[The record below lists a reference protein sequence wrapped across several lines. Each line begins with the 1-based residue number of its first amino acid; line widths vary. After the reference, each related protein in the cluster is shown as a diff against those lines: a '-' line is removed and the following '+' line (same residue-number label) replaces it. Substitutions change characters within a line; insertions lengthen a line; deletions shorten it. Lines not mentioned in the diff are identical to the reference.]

1 VLEGGTAEARRWE
14 TGNRLKDQLFR
25 DAGVAAR
32 GADELQVHYSTKAIL
47 IRIWREHLRPRFGL
61 LVLASV
67 AMLLTAATTGAI
79 PFLIQRTADDVFVA
93 KNAQMVY
100 WITAAIVIVTI
111 VKAVSEYIADVT
123 VAYLGHRFI
132 ADLRQQMFAR
142 LARADLNWIQRVHS
156 GRLLS
161 GFLNDATL
169 IRATASRSLVTL
181 GESYLKVIILVGA
194 MFYMDARFSILI
206 LLFMPVAWFLL
217 SRQRRKMRKSTTQ
230 SLQET
235 GDLSA
240 LITQTLRGMRVV
252 RAYRQEDKEEARAAS
267 AINRALEFTMRGT
280 RARALSSPSIELLT
294 GLGFALAIYFAGT
307 KGVRGDLTLGHFMGF
322 MTAALL
328 IYAPLK
334 SVATL
339 QTQLQEGIAAA
350 SRVFGIIDRE
360 IVLREA
366 PGAKPLKL
374 ARGEIEFSNVSF
386 AYDPESPVLKG
397 VSLTVPPGR
406 TVALVGPSGSGKST
420 LVNLTLRFFD
430 PDRGAVLIDGQDIK
444 QLTIE
449 SLRDAIALVTQD
461 PVLFDDTIRANIAYG
476 TKPIEESK
484 VIDAAKAAA
493 AHDFIMALPKAY
505 DTRVGEAGGLLSG
518 GERQRIAIARALYKD
533 APILLLDEPTSSL
546 DSEAE
551 AKVQAA
557 LEELMRGRTVLMIAH
572 RLSTVKK
579 ADLICVLDQG
589 RIVETGRHEELVA
602 KGGLYTRLH
611 RTQFG
616 IAGGFT
622 PQPKDAVDEDSVD
635 EDAVAVAGK

>member
-1 VLEGGTAEARRWE
+1 MKE
-14 TGNRLKDQLFR
+14 QLFR
-25 DAGVAAR
+25 DASAITR
-32 GADELQVHYSTKAIL
+32 SADELQVDYTTGEVL
-47 IRIWREHLRPRFGL
+47 GRIWREHLRPRFPL
-61 LVLASV
+61 LSLAAL

-93 KNAQMVY
+93 KNADMVY
-100 WITAAIVIVTI
+100 WITAAIVIVT
-111 VKAVSEYIADVT
+111 VLKAVSEYVADVT
-123 VAYLGHRFI
+123 VAYLGNRFI
-132 ADLRQQMFAR
+132 ADLRLQMFAK
-142 LARADLNWIQRVHS
+142 LAHADLNWIQRVHS

-169 IRATASRSLVTL
+169 IRQTASRSMVTL
-181 GESYLKVIILVGA
+181 GENCLKVIILVGT
-194 MFYMDARFSILI
+194 MFYMDPRFSMLILI
-206 LLFMPVAWFLL
+206 FMPIAWVLL
-217 SRQRRKMRKSTTQ
+217 SRQRRKMRKSTTK

-240 LITQTLRGMRVV
+240 LIIQTLRGMRVV
-252 RAYRQEDKEEARAAS
+252 RAYRQEEKEKVRAANTIS
-267 AINRALEFTMRGT
+267 RALEFTMRGT

-307 KGVRGDLTLGHFMGF
+307 QGVRGDLTLGHFMGF

-334 SVATL
+334 SAATL

-360 IVLREA
+360 VHLKEA
-366 PGAKPLKL
+366 PGAKPLALK
-374 ARGEIEFSNVSF
+374 RGEIEFDDVSF
-386 AYDPESPVLKG
+386 AYEPENPVLRG
-397 VSLTVPPGR
+397 ISLVVPHGR

-420 LVNLTLRFFD
+420 LVNLCLRFFD
-430 PDRGAVLIDGQDIK
+430 PDRGRVLIDAQDIAHV
-444 QLTIE
+444 TIS
-449 SLRDAIALVTQD
+449 SLREAIALVTQD
-461 PVLFDDTIRANIAYG
+461 PVLFDDTIQANIAYG
-476 TKPIEESK
+476 SKPLDEAR
-484 VIDAAKAAA
+484 VVAAAKAAA
-493 AHDFIMALPKAY
+493 AHDFIMALPKGY

-579 ADLICVLDQG
+579 ADLICVIDEG
-589 RIVETGRHEELVA
+589 RIVETGRHDELVA

-616 IAGGFT
+616 IAGGAAAA
-622 PQPKDAVDEDSVD
+622 QDST
-635 EDAVAVAGK
+635 EAMAMAGK

>member
-1 VLEGGTAEARRWE
+1 M
-14 TGNRLKDQLFR
+14 KDQLFTDVSTITR
-25 DAGVAAR
+25 S
-32 GADELQVHYSTKAIL
+32 ADELQAEYSTRDIVV
-47 IRIWREHLRPRFGL
+47 RVWREHLRPRIGL
-61 LVLASV
+61 LAIAVI
-67 AMLLTAATTGAI
+67 AMLLTAVTTGAI

-93 KNAQMVY
+93 KNADMVY
-100 WITAAIVIVTI
+100 WITGAIIIVTLI
-111 VKAVSEYIADVT
+111 KAVAEYISDVT
-123 VAYLGHRFI
+123 VAYLGHRFV
-132 ADLRQQMFAR
+132 ADLRIQMFAK
-142 LARADLNWIQRVHS
+142 LARADLSWIQTVHS

-161 GFLNDATL
+161 GFLNDANL
-169 IRATASRSLVTL
+169 IRATASRSLITL
-181 GESYLKVIILVGA
+181 GENSLKIVILVA
-194 MFYMDARFSILI
+194 TMFYMDPRFSLLILI
-206 LLFMPVAWFLL
+206 FMPLAWFML
-217 SRQRRKMRKSTTQ
+217 SRQRRRMRKSTTK

-240 LITQTLRGMRVV
+240 LITQTLRGMRIV
-252 RAYRQEDKEEARAAS
+252 RAYGQEDREEARAAS
-267 AINRALEFTMRGT
+267 AVNRALEFTMRGT
-280 RARALSSPSIELLT
+280 RARALSSPSMELLV
-294 GLGFALAIYFAGT
+294 GFGFALAIYFAGT
-307 KGVRGDLTLGHFMGF
+307 QGVRGDLTLGHFMGF

-328 IYAPLK
+328 IYTPLK

-350 SRVFGIIDRE
+350 SRVFGIVDQEVRLVE
-360 IVLREA
+360 V
-366 PGAKPLKL
+366 PDAKPLALK
-374 ARGEIEFSNVSF
+374 RGEIEFKNVSF
-386 AYDPESPVLKG
+386 AYEPENAVLKG
-397 VSLTVPPGR
+397 VSLTVPRGK

-430 PDRGAVLIDGQDIK
+430 PNRGKVLIDGQDI
-444 QLTIE
+444 THVTVD

-476 TKPIEESK
+476 SKPVDENA
-484 VIDAAKAAA
+484 VIAAAKAAA
-493 AHDFIMALPKAY
+493 AHDFITALPKGY

-589 RIVETGRHEELVA
+589 RIVEMGRHDELVA

-616 IAGGFT
+616 ITGLAPAST
-622 PQPKDAVDEDSVD
+622 DDEGR
-635 EDAVAVAGK
+635 EAVAAAGK

>member
-1 VLEGGTAEARRWE
+1 MKD
-14 TGNRLKDQLFR
+14 RLFS
-25 DAGVAAR
+25 DADAITR
-32 GADELQVHYSTKAIL
+32 SADELQVEYTTGEIVT
-47 IRIWREHLRPRFGL
+47 RIWREHLKPRFGL
-61 LVLASV
+61 LALAAS

-93 KNAQMVY
+93 KNEQMVY
-100 WITAAIVIVTI
+100 WVTAAIVVVTI
-111 VKAVSEYIADVT
+111 VKAIAEYIADVT

-132 ADLRQQMFAR
+132 ADLRIQMFAK
-142 LARADLNWIQRVHS
+142 LARADLNWIQTVHS

-161 GFLNDATL
+161 GFLNDAML
-169 IRATASRSLVTL
+169 IRQTASRSLVTL
-181 GESYLKVIILVGA
+181 GENYLKVIILIGA
-194 MFYMDARFSILI
+194 MFYMDARFSVLILI
-206 LLFMPVAWFLL
+206 FMPLAWFML
-217 SRQRRKMRKSTTQ
+217 SRQRRKMRKSTTK

-235 GDLSA
+235 GDLSS
-240 LITQTLRGMRVV
+240 LITQTLRGMRIV
-252 RAYRQEDKEEARAAS
+252 RAYRQEDREEARAAS

-280 RARALSSPSIELLT
+280 RARAMSSPSIELLT
-294 GLGFALAIYFAGT
+294 GFGFALAIYFAGT

-334 SVATL
+334 GAATL

-350 SRVFGIIDRE
+350 SRVLGIVDRQ
-360 IVLREA
+360 VRLLEA
-366 PGAKPLKL
+366 PDAKPLAL
-374 ARGEIEFSNVSF
+374 DRGEIEFRNVSF
-386 AYDPESPVLKG
+386 AYEPENAVLKG
-397 VSLTVPPGR
+397 VGLIVPPGR

-430 PDRGAVLIDGQDIK
+430 PDRGKVLIDGQDIK
-444 QLTIE
+444 DVTVN

-461 PVLFDDTIRANIAYG
+461 PVLFDDTIRSNIAYG
-476 TKPIEESK
+476 AKPVDEGQ
-484 VIDAAKAAA
+484 VIAAAKAAA
-493 AHDFIMALPKAY
+493 AHDFIMGLPKGY

-518 GERQRIAIARALYKD
+518 GERQRIAIARAIYKD

-546 DSEAE
+546 DSESE

-557 LEELMRGRTVLMIAH
+557 LEVLMRGRTVLMIAH

-589 RIVETGRHEELVA
+589 RIIETGRHDELVA

-616 IAGGFT
+616 IAGGYT
-622 PQPKDAVDEDSVD
+622 AAPPGEPGQEAVV
-635 EDAVAVAGK
+635 VAGK

>member
-1 VLEGGTAEARRWE
+1 
-14 TGNRLKDQLFR
+14 LKDNLFR
-25 DAGVAAR
+25 DVSTASRGV
-32 GADELQVHYSTKAIL
+32 DELAANYSTGDIVK
-47 IRIWREHLRPRFGL
+47 RIWAEHLRPRMGL
-61 LVLASV
+61 LCAATA

-93 KNAQMVY
+93 KNADMVY
-100 WITAAIVIVTI
+100 WITGAIVIVTLI
-111 VKAVSEYIADVT
+111 KAASEYIADVT

-132 ADLRQQMFAR
+132 ADLRLQMFAK
-142 LARADLNWIQRVHS
+142 LAKADLGWIQTVHS

-161 GFLNDATL
+161 GFLNDAML
-169 IRATASRSLVTL
+169 IRATASRTIVTL
-181 GESYLKVIILVGA
+181 GENTLKVIILVGS
-194 MFYMDARFSILI
+194 MIYMDTRFAVIVLI
-206 LLFMPVAWFLL
+206 FMPFAWFML
-217 SRQRRKMRKSTTQ
+217 SRQRRKMRKSTTK

-240 LITQTLRGMRVV
+240 LVTQTLRGMRVV
-252 RAYRQEDKEEARAAS
+252 RAYRQEIQEEERAAS

-280 RARALSSPSIELLT
+280 RARALSSPSIELLV
-294 GLGFALAIYFAGT
+294 GFGFALAIFFAGT
-307 KGVRGDLTLGHFMGF
+307 QGVRGDLTLGHFMGF

-328 IYAPLK
+328 IYSPLK

-339 QTQLQEGIAAA
+339 QTQLQEGVAAA
-350 SRVFGIIDRE
+350 SRVFGIVDRE
-360 IVLREA
+360 VTLVEL
-366 PGAKPLKL
+366 PDAKPLALKQ
-374 ARGEIEFSNVSF
+374 GEIEFRDVTF
-386 AYDPESPVLKG
+386 AYDPENVVLKG
-397 VSLTVPPGR
+397 VSLTVPPGK

-420 LVNLTLRFFD
+420 MVNLALRFFD
-430 PDRGAVLIDGQDIK
+430 PEQGQVLIDGQDIK
-444 QLTIE
+444 HVTVA
-449 SLRDAIALVTQD
+449 SLRDTLGLVTQD

-476 TKPIEESK
+476 SKPLVEDE
-484 VIDAAKAAA
+484 VIAAAKAAA
-493 AHDFIMALPKAY
+493 AHDFIMGLPRGY

-518 GERQRIAIARALYKD
+518 GERQRIAIARAIYKS

-557 LEELMRGRTVLMIAH
+557 LEGLMQNRSVLMIAH

-589 RIVETGRHEELVA
+589 RIVEIGRHDELVA

-616 IAGGFT
+616 IAGGLA
-622 PQPKDAVDEDSVD
+622 AVPPAEGS
-635 EDAVAVAGK
+635 AVAVAGE

>member
-1 VLEGGTAEARRWE
+1 M
-14 TGNRLKDQLFR
+14 KDQLFKDSSAITR
-25 DAGVAAR
+25 S
-32 GADELQVHYSTKAIL
+32 ADELQVEYTTGTIVS
-47 IRIWREHLRPRFGL
+47 RIWQEHLKPRIGL
-61 LVLASV
+61 LLLATF

-79 PFLIQRTADDVFVA
+79 PFLIQRTADDVFVG

-100 WITAAIVIVTI
+100 LITAAIVVVTVI
-111 VKAVSEYIADVT
+111 KAIAEYVADVT
-123 VAYLGHRFI
+123 VAYLGNRFI
-132 ADLRQQMFAR
+132 ADLRIQMFAK
-142 LARADLNWIQRVHS
+142 LARADLSWIQTVHS

-161 GFLNDATL
+161 SFLTDALL
-169 IRATASRSLVTL
+169 IRQTASRSLVTM
-181 GESYLKVIILVGA
+181 GENYLKVIILVGT
-194 MFYMDARFSILI
+194 MFYMDARFAVLI
-206 LLFMPVAWFLL
+206 LLFMPIAWFVL

-235 GDLSA
+235 GDLSL
-240 LITQTLRGMRVV
+240 LITQTLRGMRIV
-252 RAYRQEDKEEARAAS
+252 RAYRQEDREEARAAT

-280 RARALSSPSIELLT
+280 RARALSSPAIELLT
-294 GLGFALAIYFAGT
+294 GFGFALAIYFAGT

-334 SVATL
+334 SAATL
-339 QTQLQEGIAAA
+339 QTQLQEGVAAA
-350 SRVFGIIDRE
+350 SRVFGVVDRQVTLIE
-360 IVLREA
+360 V
-366 PGAKPLKL
+366 PDAKPLKL
-374 ARGEIEFSNVSF
+374 KQGEIEFRDVSF
-386 AYDPESPVLKG
+386 AYEPENAVLKS
-397 VSLTVPPGR
+397 VSLIVPPGS

-430 PDRGAVLIDGQDIK
+430 PERGKVLIDEQDIK
-444 QLTIE
+444 HVTVD
-449 SLRDAIALVTQD
+449 SLREAIALVTQD
-461 PVLFDDTIRANIAYG
+461 PVLFDDTIRVNIAYG
-476 TKPIEESK
+476 SKPVDEGQ
-484 VIDAAKAAA
+484 VIAAAKAAA
-493 AHDFIMALPKAY
+493 AHDFIMGLPRGY

-518 GERQRIAIARALYKD
+518 GERQRIAIARAIYKD

-557 LEELMRGRTVLMIAH
+557 LEVLMRGRTVLMIAH

-589 RIVETGRHEELVA
+589 RIIESGRHDDLVA

-616 IAGGFT
+616 IAGGYAPAT
-622 PQPKDAVDEDSVD
+622 PPEGGQA
-635 EDAVAVAGK
+635 AVAVAGK